1 MTAISSPALTDRLQF
16 SWSTNLPLILQ
27 TEAAECGLA
36 CLAMVAGYHG
46 NRISLAH
53 LRQRFGMSLKG
64 ASLKTL
70 MGIATGMHL
79 APRPVK
85 LDLDHLSQLKVP
97 CILHW
102 DMKHFVVLRR
112 VSRGMVEIHDPAR
125 GLQKLAMK
133 EVSEHFSGVALELS
147 PTAQFEKGDASPPL
161 RLREM
166 MGQVTGLKRSLG
178 QILLL
183 AAALEVFALIT
194 PFFMQWVIDFA
205 IVSADP
211 NLLTVLALGFALLA
225 VVQIVIG
232 VVRSYAV
239 LYMATHINLQWVAN
253 VFTHLLHLPVSY
265 FEKRHLGDVVSRFGS
280 INTIQRAL
288 TTSFVEALVDGVMA
302 VAMLAVMAY
311 YSVLLC
317 TVVVGAIVIYALLRW
332 LSYGSLRR
340 ATENQI
346 VLQAKE
352 QSLFLESV
360 RGVQAIKLFSFES
373 QRAGQWLNA
382 MVDAMNRG
390 IATQKLNIGIQ
401 SSNQLL
407 NALENVL
414 VVWLGAG
421 LVLDNQ
427 FTVGMLTAFISYKTT
442 FAQRVHS
449 LIDKAVELTMLKIQ
463 GQRLADIVQ
472 TEREPDAMGL
482 LTPQDMTLELK
493 DVWFRYSESDPWILQ
508 GINLTIRPSES
519 VAIVGGSGCGKTTLL
534 KLMMGLLTPG
544 KGEVSLG
551 GVSLVALG
559 ASGYRPLISAVMQ
572 EDLLLAGTLLEN
584 ISFFDPQADMQRVAA
599 CAQMAAIHA
608 DIAAMPMNYNTLVGD
623 MGSSLSGGQKQ
634 RVLLA
639 RALYKGPQ
647 LLFLDEATSHLDAQR
662 EGLINDAI
670 KQLPLTRII
679 VAHRADTIAMAQR
692 VIALDG
698 ASGYVGTHSQTEP
711 RFSNAAV

>member
-1 MTAISSPALTDRLQF
+1 MTAISSPTLTDRLQF
-16 SWSTNLPLILQ
+16 SWSAHLPLILQ

-46 NRISLAH
+46 NRVSLAH

-64 ASLKTL
+64 ASLKTV
-70 MGIATGMHL
+70 MGIATAMHL

-125 GLQKLAMK
+125 GLQKLAIK

-194 PFFMQWVIDFA
+194 PFFLQWVIDFA

-225 VVQIVIG
+225 VVQVIIG

-302 VAMLAVMAY
+302 VAMLVVMAY

-317 TVVVGAIVIYALLRW
+317 TVVAGAIVIYALLRW

-340 ATENQI
+340 ATEDQI

-360 RGVQAIKLFSFES
+360 RGVQAIK
-373 QRAGQWLNA
+373 
-382 MVDAMNRG
+382 
-390 IATQKLNIGIQ
+390 
-401 SSNQLL
+401 
-407 NALENVL
+407 
-414 VVWLGAG
+414 
-421 LVLDNQ
+421 
-427 FTVGMLTAFISYKTT
+427 
-442 FAQRVHS
+442 
-449 LIDKAVELTMLKIQ
+449 
-463 GQRLADIVQ
+463 
-472 TEREPDAMGL
+472 
-482 LTPQDMTLELK
+482 
-493 DVWFRYSESDPWILQ
+493 
-508 GINLTIRPSES
+508 
-519 VAIVGGSGCGKTTLL
+519 
-534 KLMMGLLTPG
+534 
-544 KGEVSLG
+544 
-551 GVSLVALG
+551 
-559 ASGYRPLISAVMQ
+559 
-572 EDLLLAGTLLEN
+572 
-584 ISFFDPQADMQRVAA
+584 
-599 CAQMAAIHA
+599 
-608 DIAAMPMNYNTLVGD
+608 
-623 MGSSLSGGQKQ
+623 
-634 RVLLA
+634 
-639 RALYKGPQ
+639 
-647 LLFLDEATSHLDAQR
+647 
-662 EGLINDAI
+662 
-670 KQLPLTRII
+670 
-679 VAHRADTIAMAQR
+679 
-692 VIALDG
+692 
-698 ASGYVGTHSQTEP
+698 
-711 RFSNAAV
+711 

>member
-147 PTAQFEKGDASPPL
+147 PTAQFEKSDASPPL

-225 VVQIVIG
+225 VAQIVIG

-265 FEKRHLGDVVSRFGS
+265 F
-280 INTIQRAL
+280 
-288 TTSFVEALVDGVMA
+288 
-302 VAMLAVMAY
+302 
-311 YSVLLC
+311 
-317 TVVVGAIVIYALLRW
+317 
-332 LSYGSLRR
+332 
-340 ATENQI
+340 
-346 VLQAKE
+346 
-352 QSLFLESV
+352 
-360 RGVQAIKLFSFES
+360 
-373 QRAGQWLNA
+373 
-382 MVDAMNRG
+382 
-390 IATQKLNIGIQ
+390 
-401 SSNQLL
+401 
-407 NALENVL
+407 
-414 VVWLGAG
+414 
-421 LVLDNQ
+421 
-427 FTVGMLTAFISYKTT
+427 
-442 FAQRVHS
+442 
-449 LIDKAVELTMLKIQ
+449 
-463 GQRLADIVQ
+463 
-472 TEREPDAMGL
+472 
-482 LTPQDMTLELK
+482 
-493 DVWFRYSESDPWILQ
+493 
-508 GINLTIRPSES
+508 
-519 VAIVGGSGCGKTTLL
+519 GKTPFRRR
-534 KLMMGLLTPG
+534 GF
-544 KGEVSLG
+544 
-551 GVSLVALG
+551 AL
-559 ASGYRPLISAVMQ
+559 
-572 EDLLLAGTLLEN
+572 
-584 ISFFDPQADMQRVAA
+584 RVD
-599 CAQMAAIHA
+599 QHH
-608 DIAAMPMNYNTLVGD
+608 P
-623 MGSSLSGGQKQ
+623 
-634 RVLLA
+634 
-639 RALYKGPQ
+639 
-647 LLFLDEATSHLDAQR
+647 
-662 EGLINDAI
+662 EGLD
-670 KQLPLTRII
+670 
-679 VAHRADTIAMAQR
+679 H
-692 VIALDG
+692 
-698 ASGYVGTHSQTEP
+698 
-711 RFSNAAV
+711 